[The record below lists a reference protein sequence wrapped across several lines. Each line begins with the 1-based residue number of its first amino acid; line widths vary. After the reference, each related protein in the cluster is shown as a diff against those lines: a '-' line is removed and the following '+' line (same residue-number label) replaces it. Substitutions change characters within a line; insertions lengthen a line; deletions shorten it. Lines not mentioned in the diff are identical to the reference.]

1 MKIGKKIG
9 AKSLLITMFKVR
21 YIGFSFRILSLS
33 IIIYQLFV
41 YIFKVSGDKLVRNTD
56 VESIGKKMLMII
68 EPYQNVGIEVTQTC
82 GNVTA
87 KRIFKRI

>member
-1 MKIGKKIG
+1 
-9 AKSLLITMFKVR
+9 MFKVR
-21 YIGFSFRILSLS
+21 YIGFLFTINSVFIH
-33 IIIYQLFV
+33 YQLFV

-56 VESIGKKMLMII
+56 VESISKKMLMII